1 MFPRALLNAAGASA
15 WGYGLVEGCVAGGC
29 AAGGCAGGV
38 VAVVPVVTWPDV
50 PVLDAVVFILSDRLA
65 NQMMRPRI
73 TSAPIMMPIHVLELR
88 RGVVAVEARSS

>member
-1 MFPRALLNAAGASA
+1 MFPQALLNAAGASA
-15 WGYGLVEGCVAGGC
+15 WGYGLVEGCV
-29 AAGGCAGGV
+29 AGGCAGGV

-50 PVLDAVVFILSDRLA
+50 PVLDAVVFILSERLA
-65 NQMMRPRI
+65 NQMMRPRT